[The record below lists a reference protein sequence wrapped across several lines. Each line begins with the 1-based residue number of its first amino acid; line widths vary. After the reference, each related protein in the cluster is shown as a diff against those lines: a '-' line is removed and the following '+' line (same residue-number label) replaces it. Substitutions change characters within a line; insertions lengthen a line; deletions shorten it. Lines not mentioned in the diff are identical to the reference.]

1 MTENT
6 GKAPTWFKVVAV
18 IAILWNAAGVYNY
31 IFQVTSSPDELAAAY
46 GAIETEIMLS
56 RPAWATAGFALAVW
70 GGLVGSILLLMRKS
84 LATPVLLISLVGVII
99 QQIHGFFMVE
109 YSEPIGADGI
119 LLAMSVL
126 IVSVILV
133 WLSRIATA
141 RGWSS

>member
-18 IAILWNAAGVYNY
+18 IAILWNAAGVFNY
-31 IFQVTSSPDELAAAY
+31 ITQMTITPEALEAFSAAEA
-46 GAIETEIMLS
+46 EIITS

-70 GGLVGSILLLMRKS
+70 SGLVGSILLLMRKS
-84 LATPVLLISLVGVII
+84 LATTVLLISLVGVII

-119 LLAMSVL
+119 ILAMVVL
-126 IVSVILV
+126 IVSVLLV
-133 WLSRIATA
+133 WISRMATSK
-141 RGWSS
+141 GWSS